1 MVFDGVVNG
10 KFFFAILAFVHIIRH
25 TAAGVP
31 IKLGFVVGG
40 EVAFFANRGR
50 CGNGVCIFVHGIVIR
65 GSMTM
70 C

>member
-10 KFFFAILAFVHIIRH
+10 KFFFAILAFVHIFRH
-25 TAAGVP
+25 AAAGVP

-40 EVAFFANRGR
+40 EVAFFANRYR
-50 CGNGVCIFVHGIVIR
+50 CGGGDCNIVHGIVIR
-65 GSMTM
+65 VFI